1 MTIRTFVRAGGA
13 LLLLMIILAA
23 GLATWRIDVIRMG
36 GPLQVQSQRT
46 SDLVADVLPPPAY
59 IIQAYLEA
67 TLLLRDPA
75 DAPAAG
81 KRLAKLHDE
90 YRARHD
96 FWSHTDIDPAVYAAL
111 RASKPAADAFWTEVE
126 TRYLAAARA
135 RDRRALDRS
144 YARITR
150 DYAAHRAAI
159 DTLVTRALAYQ
170 TSLNDRAAT
179 TLHRALV
186 LLSVIGLLIV
196 GGVAGFCVLLLRRVV
211 SPTVD
216 LSDVTATLARGEP
229 ASVPYLDRKDEL
241 GSIAVAVESF
251 RVAAE
256 ARAEADA
263 AASREQTMVTDALAG
278 VLQTMATGDLR
289 GGPAI
294 EFPPS
299 FREIGQNLN
308 SAVSTLRAMIQTVV
322 ETATEIQGGA
332 GEISTASEDLARRT
346 ESTAASLE
354 QTSAALV
361 QIDQR
366 LRSASDASV
375 NTVAQADSALEIVAS
390 GRSNAGDAVEAM
402 SRVVASVTGTDAII
416 EGLDKI
422 AFQTR
427 VLAMNAAVEA
437 GRAGDAGRGFAV
449 VADLVSVLAQRAE
462 AEAKSG
468 RDQLTTTRSEVLTAV
483 AAVEQVDSSLVE
495 IARTVGGVHGLLG
508 AMVAD
513 NQAQSLALTEIA
525 AAVGSMDQSTQ
536 QNAAMVEKTS
546 SAATRLADRIQTMVR
561 QAAVFRWDRRERDVA
576 VPVENHRGGRRGSD
590 ASRAPA
596 VERRGAR
603 ALTPA

>member
-1 MTIRTFVRAGGA
+1 
-13 LLLLMIILAA
+13 
-23 GLATWRIDVIRMG
+23 
-36 GPLQVQSQRT
+36 
-46 SDLVADVLPPPAY
+46 VLPPPAY
-59 IIQAYLEA
+59 IIEAYLET
-67 TLLLRDPA
+67 TLLLRNPA
-75 DAPAAG
+75 GAPAAA
-81 KRLAKLHDE
+81 KRLATLHGD
-90 YRARHD
+90 YRTRLGYWAR
-96 FWSHTDIDPAVYAAL
+96 TDMDPAVYAAL
-111 RASKPAADAFWTEVE
+111 KASRPAADAFWTEVE
-126 TRYLAAARA
+126 GRYLPAARA
-135 RDRRALDRS
+135 GDRVAMKRS
-144 YARITR
+144 YAQISRH
-150 DYAAHRAAI
+150 YGVHRTAI
-159 DTLVTRALAYQ
+159 DALVTRAVAYQ
-170 TSLNDRAAT
+170 ASLSARATT
-179 TLHRALV
+179 TLHVALV
-186 LLSVIGLLIV
+186 MLSIIGLLIV
-196 GGVAGFCVLLLRRVV
+196 GGVAVFCAMLLRRVV
-211 SPTVD
+211 APTVA
-216 LSDVTATLARGEP
+216 LSEVTATLARGEP
-229 ASVPYLDRKDEL
+229 ATVPYLDRSDEL
-241 GSIAVAVESF
+241 GSIAVAVERF
-251 RVAAE
+251 RCAAE
-256 ARAEADA
+256 ARAETDA
-263 AASREQTMVTDALAG
+263 ATVAEQRMVTDALAG
-278 VLQTMATGDLR
+278 VLQTIATGDLR
-289 GGPAI
+289 GGGPVD
-294 EFPPS
+294 FPPAYAA
-299 FREIGQNLN
+299 IGENLN
-308 SAVSTLRAMIQTVV
+308 SAVTTLRAMIQTVV
-322 ETATEIQGGA
+322 ETATDVQGGA
-332 GEISTASEDLARRT
+332 SEIAVASEDLARRT

-576 VPVENHRGGRRGSD
+576 VPVENRRSGRRASD

-596 VERRGAR
+596 GERRGAR

>member
-13 LLLLMIILAA
+13 ALLVMIVLAA

-36 GPLQVQSQRT
+36 GPLQIQAQRT

-59 IIQAYLEA
+59 IIEAYLET
-67 TLLLRDPA
+67 TLLLRNPA
-75 DAPAAG
+75 GAPAAA
-81 KRLAKLHDE
+81 KRLATLHGD
-90 YRARHD
+90 YRTRLNYWAR
-96 FWSHTDIDPAVYAAL
+96 TDMDPAVYAAL
-111 RASKPAADAFWTEVE
+111 KASRPAADAFWTEVE
-126 TRYLAAARA
+126 GRYLPAARA
-135 RDRRALDRS
+135 GDRAAMKRS
-144 YARITR
+144 YARIAR
-150 DYAAHRAAI
+150 HYGVHRTAI
-159 DTLVTRALAYQ
+159 DALVTWAIAYQ
-170 TSLNDRAAT
+170 ASLSARATT
-179 TLHRALV
+179 TLHAALV
-186 LLSVIGLLIV
+186 MLSIIGLLIV
-196 GGVAGFCVLLLRRVV
+196 GGVAVFCAMLLRRVV
-211 SPTVD
+211 APTVA
-216 LSDVTATLARGEP
+216 LSEVTATLARGE
-229 ASVPYLDRKDEL
+229 AATVPYLDRSDEL
-241 GSIAVAVESF
+241 GSIAVAVERF
-251 RVAAE
+251 RCAAE

-263 AASREQTMVTDALAG
+263 AAASEQRMVTDTLAG
-278 VLQTMATGDLR
+278 VLQTIATGDLR
-289 GGPAI
+289 GGGPVD
-294 EFPPS
+294 FPPA
-299 FREIGQNLN
+299 FAAIGDNLN
-308 SAVSTLRAMIQTVV
+308 SAVTTLRSMIQTVV
-322 ETATEIQGGA
+322 ETATDVQGGA
-332 GEISTASEDLARRT
+332 SEIAVASEDLARRT

-366 LRSASDASV
+366 LRSASAASV
-375 NTVAQADSALEIVAS
+375 NTVAQADSALAIVAS
-390 GRSNAGDAVEAM
+390 GRSTAGDAVEAM

-437 GRAGDAGRGFAV
+437 GRAGEAGRGFAV

-483 AAVEQVDSSLVE
+483 AAVEQVDSLLVE

-536 QNAAMVEKTS
+536 QNAAMVEKAS

-561 QAAVFRWDRRERDVA
+561 QAAVFRWDRRERDLA
-576 VPVENHRGGRRGSD
+576 VPVDNRRGGRRASD
-590 ASRAPA
+590 ASRAPTG
-596 VERRGAR
+596 ERRGTR

>member
-13 LLLLMIILAA
+13 ALLVMIVLAA

-36 GPLQVQSQRT
+36 GPLQIQAQRT

-59 IIQAYLEA
+59 IIEAYLET
-67 TLLLRDPA
+67 TLLLRNPA
-75 DAPAAG
+75 GAPAAA
-81 KRLAKLHDE
+81 KRLATLHGD
-90 YRARHD
+90 YRTRLDYWAR
-96 FWSHTDIDPAVYAAL
+96 TDMDPAVYAAL
-111 RASKPAADAFWTEVE
+111 KASRPAADAFWTEVE
-126 TRYLAAARA
+126 GRYLPAARA
-135 RDRRALDRS
+135 GDRVAMKRS
-144 YARITR
+144 YAQISRH
-150 DYAAHRAAI
+150 YGVHRTAI
-159 DTLVTRALAYQ
+159 DALVTRAVAYQ
-170 TSLNDRAAT
+170 ASLSARATT
-179 TLHRALV
+179 TLHVALV
-186 LLSVIGLLIV
+186 MLSIIGLLIV
-196 GGVAGFCVLLLRRVV
+196 GGVAVFCAMLLRRVV
-211 SPTVD
+211 APTVA
-216 LSDVTATLARGEP
+216 LSEVTATLARGEP
-229 ASVPYLDRKDEL
+229 ATVPYLDRSDEL
-241 GSIAVAVESF
+241 GSIAVAVERF
-251 RVAAE
+251 RCAAE
-256 ARAEADA
+256 ARAETDA
-263 AASREQTMVTDALAG
+263 ATAAEQRMVTDALAG
-278 VLQTMATGDLR
+278 VLQTIATGDLR
-289 GGPAI
+289 GGGPVH
-294 EFPPS
+294 FPPAYAA
-299 FREIGQNLN
+299 IGENLN
-308 SAVSTLRAMIQTVV
+308 SAVTTLRAMIQTVV
-322 ETATEIQGGA
+322 ETATDVQGGA
-332 GEISTASEDLARRT
+332 SEIAVASEDLARRT

-546 SAATRLADRIQTMVR
+546 SAATKLADRIQTMVR

-576 VPVENHRGGRRGSD
+576 VPVENRRSGRRASD

-596 VERRGAR
+596 GERRGAR